1 MERLLSRKLW
11 QCWDCRRHHEAQWEW
26 LKAQCIIHPARES
39 SVITPSQQSYHQ
51 KSRRGLTPRLTRPPV
66 SFSDVLFER
75 LWQPLWPA
83 HWSSA
88 CVLLVGALY
97 DINTTIVGRRIPT
110 VTSPDEFNACDP
122 LNRQQRLTIM
132 VTLTPKLEGLS
143 GDGIVT
149 VVRGASPAR
158 FGSKMWI
165 F

>member
-1 MERLLSRKLW
+1 MLL
-11 QCWDCRRHHEAQWEW
+11 
-26 LKAQCIIHPARES
+26 
-39 SVITPSQQSYHQ
+39 T
-51 KSRRGLTPRLTRPPV
+51 
-66 SFSDVLFER
+66 
-75 LWQPLWPA
+75 
-83 HWSSA
+83 
-88 CVLLVGALY
+88 GASGLY

-158 FGSKMWI
+158 FGSKM
-165 F
+165 